1 MLFNIRVVSCTGG
14 MTPWF
19 MYIVCVVIVVII
31 VDRNPL
37 WNCCRQRRE
46 KNNGTLNVR
55 GLTKLGYPAYLTVK
69 CVDAPG

>member
-1 MLFNIRVVSCTGG
+1 MI
-14 MTPWF
+14 PWF

-31 VDRNPL
+31 VDRDPL

-46 KNNGTLNVR
+46 KKNGAPNVR
-55 GLTKLGYPAYLTVK
+55 GLTKLCYPAYLTVI

>member
-1 MLFNIRVVSCTGG
+1 MI
-14 MTPWF
+14 PWF

-37 WNCCRQRRE
+37 WN
-46 KNNGTLNVR
+46 
-55 GLTKLGYPAYLTVK
+55 KLGYPAYLTVI